1 MLLGFRRVA
10 LIERV
15 LQDRFH
21 VCTVHSVQ
29 DIEEVLPV
37 NLSSLWKVV
46 RYTQLH
52 LWVVLVP
59 CVKGLNFD
67 LLEIRNLDLRN
78 LVTFEK
84 LLLLGEHRTEKV
96 LVDVVVRREIELD

>member
-1 MLLGFRRVA
+1 M
-10 LIERV
+10 
-15 LQDRFH
+15 
-21 VCTVHSVQ
+21 HSVQ
-29 DIEEVLPV
+29 DIEEVRLV
-37 NLSSLWKVV
+37 NLSSLWEIV
-46 RYTQLH
+46 RNTQLH

-59 CVKGLNFD
+59 CVKGFNLD

-96 LVDVVVRREIELD
+96 LVDVVVWREI

>member
-1 MLLGFRRVA
+1 M
-10 LIERV
+10 
-15 LQDRFH
+15 LQDSFH

-29 DIEEVLPV
+29 DIEKVRPV
-37 NLSSLWKVV
+37 NLSPLWEEVWHTK
-46 RYTQLH
+46 LH
-52 LWVVLVP
+52 LMVVFVP
-59 CVKGLNFD
+59 CVKGFNLD

-96 LVDVVVRREIELD
+96 LVDVVVWREI